1 MKCTCKRC
9 SNVWTTKQPK
19 GAINYRKPKQ
29 CPRCKSPSWD
39 RPYKEKKPKE
49 DGPELIK
56 MKCTGQ
62 CGKDFEEGETVFRAQ
77 EGKNIGGRFV
87 FTEKLQQGLYCSN
100 CMVAP
105 NQLPFLC
112 DK

>member
-9 SNVWTTKQPK
+9 SNEWKTKQPK
-19 GAINYRKPKQ
+19 RGINYKKPKC
-29 CPRCKSPSWD
+29 CPECKSYAWD
-39 RPYKEKKPKE
+39 KPYQEKKPKE

-56 MKCTGQ
+56 MKCSV
-62 CGKDFEEGETVFRAQ
+62 CSKVFEDGETVFRAQ

-87 FTEKLQQGLYCSN
+87 FTEKLQQGLYCDS

-105 NQLPFLC
+105 DQLPFLC